1 MSSLGARSLWHCSL
15 TIAMLYLNNNS
26 LGLFQWNNRLPV
38 AKKLLQEA
46 LCTKRIEYRLKVWQE
61 EQNNSDKT
69 NSGRLL
75 VERR

>member
-1 MSSLGARSLWHCSL
+1 MALL
-15 TIAMLYLNNNS
+15 TNYCYVI
-26 LGLFQWNNRLPV
+26 FKQQQPRIIPV
-38 AKKLLQEA
+38 ELLQEA
-46 LCTKRIEYRLKVWQE
+46 LRTKRIEYRLKVWQE